1 MRLLFHSP
9 AMASAAAIFPSSS
22 PLLRASPL
30 KHLGTFHQHLPF
42 ASLWRRR
49 KRQISGTAA
58 LDSSIS
64 IPINVDY
71 LETEFSGHGVTFEA
85 IGDSCVVKMGLVNGS
100 VASLMLPCGLITS
113 YKPYMWHGSTFEVLH
128 TTVSEGDGGAAVVRG
143 GVSMDFKIGGDGSIP
158 WSPSSWS
165 LQSVRGS
172 PEKSI
177 QVELASV
184 SPVDMAEVRCLVT
197 LHQDLLGSELLI
209 SNTKSSRLRLTG
221 SFISHLK
228 VSTPDAAYAV
238 GLQGSNYQSR
248 QPFSSRFSMDPPD
261 LGRRS
266 PSTSKKPWTQN
277 VLRRLLPGWGD
288 TGEENEEE
296 LNEGGDAEES
306 EGEEE
311 DDYAHLTQ
319 KMSRI
324 YTSAPRQFTIIDR
337 GRRNSVVIRRSGFEE
352 LYVSS
357 PGSEHEWHGK
367 YAYICIGPAAQL
379 TPLVL
384 GPGETWRGAQYL
396 HNPNL

>member
-1 MRLLFHSP
+1 
-9 AMASAAAIFPSSS
+9 MASAAVILPGSS
-22 PLLRASPL
+22 PLLHARPP
-30 KHLGTFHQHLPF
+30 KRLGTLYQHLPF
-42 ASLWRRR
+42 ASLRRR
-49 KRQISGTAA
+49 HKRKISVTAA
-58 LDSSIS
+58 LASSIS
-64 IPINVDY
+64 VPINLDY
-71 LETEFSGHGVTFEA
+71 LETEFSGHGVIFEA

-113 YKPYMWHGSTFEVLH
+113 YKPYMWHGATFEVLH
-128 TTVSEGDGGAAVVRG
+128 TTVSEGADGAAVVRG
-143 GVSMDFKIGGDGSIP
+143 GVSMDFEIGGDGSIP

-165 LQSVRGS
+165 LESVRGS

-177 QVELASV
+177 QVELVSV

-209 SNTKSSRLRLTG
+209 SNTKSSPLQLTG
-221 SFISHLK
+221 SFVSHLK

-248 QPFSSRFSMDPPD
+248 QPLSSRFSMDPPD

-277 VLRRLLPGWGD
+277 VLRRLLPRWGD
-288 TGEENEEE
+288 TGEEEEE

-311 DDYAHLTQ
+311 DDYARMTE

-352 LYVSS
+352 LYMSS
-357 PGSEHEWHGK
+357 PGSEHEWYGK

-384 GPGETWRGAQYL
+384 GPGDTWRGAQYL

>member
-1 MRLLFHSP
+1 
-9 AMASAAAIFPSSS
+9 MASAAAILPGSS
-22 PLLRASPL
+22 PLLHARPP
-30 KHLGTFHQHLPF
+30 KRLGTLHQHLPF
-42 ASLWRRR
+42 PSLRRR
-49 KRQISGTAA
+49 HKRQISVTAA
-58 LDSSIS
+58 LASSIS
-64 IPINVDY
+64 VPINLDY

-113 YKPYMWHGSTFEVLH
+113 YKPYMWHGATFEVLH
-128 TTVSEGDGGAAVVRG
+128 TTVSEGADGAAVVRG
-143 GVSMDFKIGGDGSIP
+143 GVSMDFEIGGDGSIP

-165 LQSVRGS
+165 LESVRGS

-177 QVELASV
+177 QVELVSV

-209 SNTKSSRLRLTG
+209 SNTKSSPLQLTG
-221 SFISHLK
+221 SFVSHLK

-248 QPFSSRFSMDPPD
+248 QPLSSRFSMDPPD

-277 VLRRLLPGWGD
+277 VLQRLLPRWGD
-288 TGEENEEE
+288 TGEEEEEEEE

-311 DDYAHLTQ
+311 DDYARMTE

-352 LYVSS
+352 LYMSS
-357 PGSEHEWHGK
+357 PGSEHEWYGK

-379 TPLVL
+379 TPLAL
-384 GPGETWRGAQYL
+384 GPGDTWRGAQYL

>member
-1 MRLLFHSP
+1 
-9 AMASAAAIFPSSS
+9 MASAAAILPGSS
-22 PLLRASPL
+22 PLLHARPP
-30 KHLGTFHQHLPF
+30 KRLGTLHQHLPF
-42 ASLWRRR
+42 PSLRRR
-49 KRQISGTAA
+49 HKRQISVTAA
-58 LDSSIS
+58 LASSIS
-64 IPINVDY
+64 VPINLDY

-113 YKPYMWHGSTFEVLH
+113 YKPYMWHGATFEVLH
-128 TTVSEGDGGAAVVRG
+128 TTVSEGADGAAVVRG
-143 GVSMDFKIGGDGSIP
+143 GVSMDFEIGGDGSIP

-165 LQSVRGS
+165 LESVRGS

-177 QVELASV
+177 QVELVSV

-209 SNTKSSRLRLTG
+209 SNTKSSPLQLTG
-221 SFISHLK
+221 SFVSHLK

-248 QPFSSRFSMDPPD
+248 QPLSSRFSMDPPD

-277 VLRRLLPGWGD
+277 VLRRLLPRWGD
-288 TGEENEEE
+288 TGEEEEEEEEEE

-311 DDYAHLTQ
+311 DDYARMTE

-352 LYVSS
+352 LYMSS
-357 PGSEHEWHGK
+357 PGSEHEWYGK
-367 YAYICIGPAAQL
+367 YAYVCIGPAAQL

-384 GPGETWRGAQYL
+384 GPGDTWRGAQYL